1 VHKLLTLAAIAA
13 LAGCA
18 AQTPPEAPLAQ
29 SLTSEKPNS
38 HCLQSGTRIRLDADQ
53 CSSASGRTFSQ
64 QELEQTGEIGLAE
77 ALRKLDP
84 SIGR

>member
-1 VHKLLTLAAIAA
+1 MHKLLTLAALAA

-18 AQTPPEAPLAQ
+18 AQTPPEAPLAH

-38 HCLQSGTRIRLDADQ
+38 HCIQSGTRIRLDEDQ
-53 CSSASGRTFSQ
+53 CSSASGREFSQ
-64 QELEQTGEIGLAE
+64 QELEQTGEMNLAD